1 MIALLATAALAA
13 EIPHLNAQVFHLSV
27 DGRAGFSLDD
37 GIIAPDRQFAGRV
50 LFHYVNR
57 PLVAVHADGT
67 EVVALSDVVALNV
80 LPSYTLGRTRLGLD
94 VPIYLGTWGSDVEG
108 GALLGD
114 VALDLRVAVLDPDA
128 APMGLSPTVR
138 LALPVAGDTAPVG
151 SDGLD
156 ATFGVAASREQGEW
170 LFAANLGVRLLPEVE
185 LENATWGSQ
194 LAVRAGASRT
204 LGDNAGVSLELSSL
218 FGFAEMFGNAAG
230 SPSEAMLGGWYRLPA
245 NVVLRAGVGTGLTR
259 GIGAPDARVL
269 FGAAYEPS
277 LARDRDHDGLRDR
290 VDACPADAEDLDA
303 YRDDDGCPEPDND
316 HDGVLDPADACPVVA
331 EDKDGWEDLDGCI
344 DPVTD
349 VTVRVVDGAGKLI
362 EGSTATLGEFVNH
375 GPEGT
380 TGLGAGSYSLTGE
393 APMYIRGV
401 TSVLVVDGPPQ
412 TFTVTLAPEPAPKPT
427 AKVRVVVTL
436 EKIEF
441 WDSIYF
447 DTGKTTIRSQSFS
460 LLDEVGK
467 TLQAHPEVT
476 LVRVEGHTDTRGDAK
491 KNLKLSQ
498 GRAEAVVKYLTKAG
512 VVAGRMRAEGL
523 GETRPIDPAENATAW
538 DKNRRVE
545 FIIEARRP

>member
-1 MIALLATAALAA
+1 MIALLAGAGFAA
-13 EIPHLNAQVFHLSV
+13 EIPNLNAQVFHLSV
-27 DGRAGFSLDD
+27 DGRAGFGLDD

-57 PLVAVHADGT
+57 PLVAVYADGT
-67 EVVALSDVVALNV
+67 EDVAISDLLALNL

-94 VPIYLGTWGSDVEG
+94 VPIYLGTWGSNLEGEALIGDLAVDV
-108 GALLGD
+108 
-114 VALDLRVAVLDPDA
+114 RVAVLDPDD
-128 APMGLSPTVR
+128 APIGLSPTVR

-156 ATFGVAASREQGEW
+156 ATFGFAASREQGEW

-185 LENATWGSQ
+185 MENATWGSQ

-204 LGDNAGVSLELSSL
+204 LGENAGASLELSSL
-218 FGFAEMFGNAAG
+218 FGFAELFGDAAG
-230 SPSEAMLGGWYRLPA
+230 SPSEVMLGGWYRLPA

-269 FGAAYEPS
+269 FGAGYEPP
-277 LARDRDHDGLRDR
+277 LVRDRDHDGLRDR
-290 VDACPADAEDLDA
+290 VDACPAEAEDLDA
-303 YRDDDGCPEPDND
+303 WRDDDGCPDPDND
-316 HDGVLDPADACPVVA
+316 SDGVLDRADACPAVA
-331 EDKDGWEDLDGCI
+331 EDKDGWEDGDGCV
-344 DPVTD
+344 DPITD
-349 VTVRVVDGAGKLI
+349 VTVRLVDGAGKLI

-380 TGLGAGSYSLTGE
+380 AGLGAGTYSLTGE
-393 APMYIRGV
+393 APLYVRGV
-401 TSVLVVDGPPQ
+401 LAVVVVDGPPQ
-412 TFTVTLAPEPAPKPT
+412 TFTVTLAAEPPPKPT
-427 AKVRVVVTL
+427 AKSRVVVTL
-436 EKIEF
+436 EKLEF

-447 DTGKTTIRSQSFS
+447 DTGKTTIRPQSFS

-467 TLQAHPEVT
+467 TLQAHPELT
-476 LVRVEGHTDTRGDAK
+476 RVRVEGHTDTRGDAK

-512 VVAGRMRAEGL
+512 VSAGRLRAEGV
-523 GETRPIDPAENATAW
+523 GESRPIDPADNALAW

-545 FIIEARRP
+545 FVIEDRRP